1 MDLIESMQDPA
12 SQGLEPLSF
21 GAAAVEPVAC
31 TWAVVAATAIGAA
44 VGAAVGWVNCHH
56 HGCVQEVDDLE
67 VPGTPSG
74 VPVGELLG
82 LRHEAASRRS

>member
-1 MDLIESMQDPA
+1 MELIESMQDPA
-12 SQGLEPLSF
+12 ANGMEPLSF
-21 GAAAVEPVAC
+21 GTAAVEPTAC
-31 TWAVVAATAIGAA
+31 TWAIFAATA
-44 VGAAVGWVNCHH
+44 VGAAVGAGVGWVNCHY

-67 VPGTPSG
+67 VPSAPSG